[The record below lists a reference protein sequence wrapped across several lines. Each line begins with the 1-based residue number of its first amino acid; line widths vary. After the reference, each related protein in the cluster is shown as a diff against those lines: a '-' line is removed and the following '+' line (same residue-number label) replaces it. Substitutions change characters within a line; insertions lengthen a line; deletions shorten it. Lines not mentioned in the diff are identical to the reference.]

1 MKLQAGMAFE
11 CEINGDKV
19 RGRIFRE
26 SLGEKEFYISY
37 RDRDGREQEKYINDR
52 LNKITNVTNFRIIPI
67 TLDLLQVG
75 DVIINSRR
83 GGVIINSK
91 RNERTILARVNDL
104 VHISMSGNPKKVN
117 DFFTISELKDLDYSV
132 VQPEWEEKPKARG
145 MTLREIELELG
156 YKIRIEEV
164 TP

>member
-11 CEINGDKV
+11 CELEEKKIK
-19 RGRIFRE
+19 GRIAKFNND
-26 SLGEKEFYISY
+26 Y
-37 RDRDGREQEKYINDR
+37 KYTLTYKDQYGANRYYGLDSIN
-52 LNKITNVTNFRIIPI
+52 NKGIKNFRIISI

-75 DVIINSRR
+75 DVIKNED
-83 GGVIINSK
+83 GK
-91 RNERTILARVNDL
+91 RKVLGRLNDL
-104 VHISMSGNPKKVN
+104 IFISLPKKYN
-117 DFFTISELKDLDYSV
+117 ITTKGTFHIDELKRECFEII
-132 VQPEWEEKPKARG
+132 QPEWEEKPKARG